1 MHSPTRWITRR
12 TSLGSPCSTRQR
24 RISLICR
31 GTHASTRCGVVGRRY
46 CRRSRGRVSHA
57 LYSRTS
63 FSSLPP
69 DVRHAARAFGSS
81 PRELRA
87 DRDEFVQLPTVFR
100 QDKALT
106 SLGGKPLFVLSADV
120 GQMSGWGEAQK
131 KLAALS
137 TNSVHETTH
146 GATHSALLEDRNF
159 AAVSSRAIGAVVQS
173 VRTDAPLVR

>member
-1 MHSPTRWITRR
+1 M
-12 TSLGSPCSTRQR
+12 
-24 RISLICR
+24 
-31 GTHASTRCGVVGRRY
+31 
-46 CRRSRGRVSHA
+46 
-57 LYSRTS
+57 
-63 FSSLPP
+63 PP

-87 DRDEFVQLPTVFR
+87 DRDEFAQLPTVFR

-120 GQMSGWGEAQK
+120 GQMSGWSAAQE

-146 GATHSALLEDRNF
+146 GATHAALLEDRNY
-159 AAVSSRAIGAVVQS
+159 AAISSRAIDAVVRS
-173 VRTDAPLVR
+173 VRTDGPLVR